1 MMGPVE
7 KQIDID
13 RHLYELRDVG
23 YTVVNGLLNS
33 GEISQLQAEV
43 DREIERVRN
52 NPWDPGD
59 KAPSHPE
66 DKEIERFIRRSYP
79 ACPEAEYARIM
90 RLIRHTRHENFDTP
104 FPFPIERVLKI
115 FFIDRP
121 SKMAERLPICMSWLQ
136 KRQSLLVLQKIQFCY
151 N

>member
-13 RHLYELRDVG
+13 RHVYELRDVG

-52 NPWDPGD
+52 NP
-59 KAPSHPE
+59 
-66 DKEIERFIRRSYP
+66 
-79 ACPEAEYARIM
+79 
-90 RLIRHTRHENFDTP
+90 
-104 FPFPIERVLKI
+104 
-115 FFIDRP
+115 
-121 SKMAERLPICMSWLQ
+121 
-136 KRQSLLVLQKIQFCY
+136 
-151 N
+151 